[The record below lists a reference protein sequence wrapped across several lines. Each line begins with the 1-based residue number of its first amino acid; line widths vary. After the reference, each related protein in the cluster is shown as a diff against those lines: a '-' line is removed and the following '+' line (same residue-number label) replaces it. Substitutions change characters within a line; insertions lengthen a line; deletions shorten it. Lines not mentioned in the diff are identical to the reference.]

1 MNINRIRF
9 LIAICTACA
18 LLFSGGCSDSSA
30 SASKSQE
37 TKHEGDPRDPTP
49 QVLVPSADGSVTF
62 QNDVSSI
69 DASNSSKGYIMASY
83 SGTNEKVKLQ
93 ITGPD
98 GDCYTYL
105 ISDRGNYNVFPLSA
119 GDGTYSLQVL
129 ENVSGDS
136 YIICLDASIDV
147 ALESEF
153 DPFLYPNQ
161 YVNFDADSAIVD
173 KSKELATDT
182 WTDLEVVEN
191 IYNYIIKN
199 VSYDTE
205 KAQSVSYG
213 YLPSVD
219 ETLAS
224 GKGICFDY
232 AALMSAM
239 LRVQRI
245 PTKLQV
251 GYSGDAYHAWISTY
265 VAEAGWVDNIIE
277 FDGKNWRLMDPTLAA
292 SNDADSV
299 KEYVGDGSNYIVKY
313 SY

>member
-1 MNINRIRF
+1 MNRNRIRF
-9 LIAICTACA
+9 LLAACIVCT
-18 LLFSGGCSDSSA
+18 LLFSGGCSTSSSA
-30 SASKSQE
+30 GTTSQDV
-37 TKHEGDPRDPTP
+37 KHEGDPRDPTP
-49 QVLVPSADGSVTF
+49 QVLVPTADGTVSF
-62 QNDVSSI
+62 QNNVASI

-83 SGTNEKVKLQ
+83 FGSNEKVKLQ
-93 ITGPD
+93 ITCPD

-105 ISDRGNYNVFPLSA
+105 ISDRGNYNVFPLTA
-119 GDGTYSLQVL
+119 GEGSYSLQVL

-136 YIICLDASIDV
+136 YMISLDATIDV

-161 YVNFDADSAIVD
+161 YVNFSPESAVVE
-173 KSKELATDT
+173 KSKELATGT

-191 IYNYIIKN
+191 IYNYVTQNI
-199 VSYDTE
+199 SYDTD
-205 KAQSVSYG
+205 KAESVSYG

-224 GKGICFDY
+224 GTGICFDY
-232 AALMSAM
+232 AALMGAL
-239 LRVQRI
+239 LRLQKI

-265 VAEAGWVDNIIE
+265 VDDAGWVDNIIE
-277 FDGKNWRLMDPTLAA
+277 FDGKSWQLMDPTLAA
-292 SNDADSV
+292 NNDEASV
-299 KEYVGDGSNYIVKY
+299 KEYVGDGSNYVVKY

>member
-1 MNINRIRF
+1 MNRIRIF
-9 LIAICTACA
+9 VAAFMACT
-18 LLFSGGCSDSSA
+18 LLFTGGCSSTANA
-30 SASKSQE
+30 STVEQE
-37 TKHEGDPRDPTP
+37 TEHEGDPRDPTP
-49 QVLVPSADGSVTF
+49 DVLIPSADGVVIF
-62 QNDVSSI
+62 QTNVSSI

-98 GDCYTYL
+98 GNCYTYL
-105 ISDRGNYNVFPLSA
+105 ISDRGSYNVFPLTA
-119 GDGTYSLQVL
+119 GDGNYALQIL
-129 ENVSGDS
+129 ENISGDS
-136 YIICLDASIDV
+136 YMICQEASIDV
-147 ALESEF
+147 TLEDEF
-153 DPFLYPNQ
+153 QPFLYPNQ
-161 YVNFDADSAIVD
+161 YVNFTSESAIVA
-173 KSKELATDT
+173 KSEELATDT

-191 IYNYIIKN
+191 IYNFVTENI
-199 VSYDTE
+199 SYDTE
-205 KAQSVSYG
+205 KAESISYG

-219 ETLAS
+219 ETLSS

-239 LRVQRI
+239 LRVQKI

-265 VAEAGWVDNIIE
+265 VDDAGWVDDIIQ
-277 FDGKNWRLMDPTLAA
+277 FDGKSWQLMDPTLAA
-292 SNDADSV
+292 SNDKSSV

>member
-1 MNINRIRF
+1 MNRIRF
-9 LIAICTACA
+9 FVAAFMACT
-18 LLFSGGCSDSSA
+18 LLFTGGCSSTANA
-30 SASKSQE
+30 STVEQE
-37 TKHEGDPRDPTP
+37 TEHEGDPRDPTP
-49 QVLVPSADGSVTF
+49 DVLIPSADGVVIF
-62 QNDVSSI
+62 QTNVSSI

-98 GDCYTYL
+98 GNCYTYL
-105 ISDRGNYNVFPLSA
+105 ISDRGSYNVFPLTA
-119 GDGTYSLQVL
+119 GDGNYALQIL
-129 ENVSGDS
+129 ENISGDS
-136 YIICLDASIDV
+136 YMICQEASIDV
-147 ALESEF
+147 TLEDEF
-153 DPFLYPNQ
+153 QPFLYPNQ
-161 YVNFDADSAIVD
+161 YVNFTSESAIVA
-173 KSKELATDT
+173 KSEELATDT

-191 IYNYIIKN
+191 IYNFVTENI
-199 VSYDTE
+199 SYDTE
-205 KAQSVSYG
+205 KAESISYG

-219 ETLAS
+219 ETLSS

-239 LRVQRI
+239 LRVQKI

-265 VAEAGWVDNIIE
+265 VDDAGWVDNIIQ
-277 FDGKNWRLMDPTLAA
+277 FDGKSWQLMDPTLAA
-292 SNDADSV
+292 SNDKSSV

>member
-18 LLFSGGCSDSSA
+18 LLFSGGCSDSSG
-30 SASKSQE
+30 SGSKSQE

-62 QNDVSSI
+62 QNEVSSI

-119 GDGTYSLQVL
+119 GDGSYSLQVL

-147 ALESEF
+147 TLESEF

-161 YVNFDADSAIVD
+161 YVNFNADSAIVD

-265 VAEAGWVDNIIE
+265 VDEAGWVDNIIE
-277 FDGKNWRLMDPTLAA
+277 FDGKNWQLMDPTLAA
-292 SNDADSV
+292 GNDADSV

>member
-1 MNINRIRF
+1 MNKSPI
-9 LIAICTACA
+9 LSLVAICMACS
-18 LLFSGGCSDSSA
+18 LLFLGGCSNSLGA
-30 SASKSQE
+30 STTSKE
-37 TKHEGDPRDPTP
+37 AKHEGDPRDPTP

-69 DASNSSKGYIMASY
+69 DASNSSKGYVMASY

-105 ISDRGNYNVFPLSA
+105 ISDRGSYNVFPLTA
-119 GDGTYSLQVL
+119 GDGSYSLQVL

-136 YIICLDASIDV
+136 YMISLDASIEV
-147 ALESEF
+147 TLESEF

-161 YVNFDADSAIVD
+161 YVNFNPDSAVVA
-173 KSKELATDT
+173 KSKELASDT

-191 IYNYIIKN
+191 IYNYVTQNIT
-199 VSYDTE
+199 YDTQ
-205 KAQSVSYG
+205 KAESVTYG

-219 ETLAS
+219 ETLSS
-224 GKGICFDY
+224 GTGICFDY
-232 AALMSAM
+232 AALMSAL
-239 LRVQRI
+239 LRVQKI

-265 VAEAGWVDNIIE
+265 VDDAGWVDNIIE
-277 FDGKNWRLMDPTLAA
+277 FDGKDWQLMDPTLAA
-292 SNDADSV
+292 NNDQASV